1 LTVKIEQATPT
12 GAPAT
17 TYQHAPTETIDI
29 GGTRFAYRQLGADTG
44 VPVVFLN
51 HLAAV
56 LDNWD
61 PRVIDG
67 IAAKRRVIVFDNRGI
82 GASGGSTPNSVEA
95 MARDAIAFIRAL
107 GFDQVDLLGFSLGGM
122 VSQVI
127 AQDQPQLVRKLILAG
142 TGPAGGEGI
151 DKVTPITLRAMAR
164 GAVTFKDPKT
174 YLFFTRTPNGRK
186 AAREFLERLKE
197 RTQDRD
203 KAISPISFRAQLKAI
218 HAWANQQ
225 PSDLSNIRQ
234 PALIANGDQDR
245 MVPSSNSVELARRLP
260 NARLKLYPDAGHG
273 GVFQYHQEFVTEAL
287 EFLES

>member
-17 TYQHAPTETIDI
+17 TYEHAPTETIDI

-287 EFLES
+287 DFLES